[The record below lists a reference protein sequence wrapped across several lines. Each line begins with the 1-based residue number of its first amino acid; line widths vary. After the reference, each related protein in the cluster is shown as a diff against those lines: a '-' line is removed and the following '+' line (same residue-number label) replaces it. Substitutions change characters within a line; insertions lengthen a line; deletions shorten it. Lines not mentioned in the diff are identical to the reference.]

1 LLKKAREAK
10 GLTYKHLGELLGVS
24 KQQVINWERKVNRPN
39 NPSLI
44 KWMAELLDLDYK
56 ELILYF
62 YYVED

>member
-1 LLKKAREAK
+1 MLKEAREAK

-39 NPSLI
+39 KPSLI

>member
-1 LLKKAREAK
+1 MLKKAREAK

-39 NPSLI
+39 KPSLI